1 MNLSHIKDG
10 ATAYVTAIKGS
21 PSLRVRL
28 EELGF
33 VPGQEV
39 TRVYATPSGSPVI
52 YAMLGQRVALRT
64 GEAQLIEVSTQRP
77 NENYADEQ
85 RVART
90 AAETAAA
97 APLPSGPIVPA
108 TGCATESC
116 GGCPGCGPRKPLA
129 PKAEGTITVALVG
142 NPNCGKTTV
151 FNALSGGHERTGNYA
166 GVTVASVVGETHID
180 GRTVRFVDL
189 PGTYSLRAYSPEE
202 AYVMSELLKGEI
214 DAVINVLDVNN
225 LERNLLLTL
234 QVRRLGLPMVGALN
248 LWDEFSESGST
259 LDVDR
264 LSAHMGMRFVPCVA
278 SRGEGLKALAEAVI
292 EAYDRRKEQTT
303 PPPNDPH
310 SAADPHALVHHYLAD
325 IYRLREG
332 KAVRFT
338 TWVDR
343 FLVKNPLSYGVFFL
357 VILLVFWATFTIG
370 QYPMNWM
377 QAGVTW
383 LTETLTNVL
392 PKDRWYVDLL
402 ASGVVGGVG
411 TVIVFLPQI
420 LILYF
425 FISILEDSGYL
436 ARTALLFDPLLRR
449 VGLHGKSFFPM
460 LTGFGCNVPA
470 IMATRTIENRK
481 SRLLT
486 MITLPFMSCSAR
498 LTVYTVFTMA
508 FFPHQAT
515 WVLFSLYCG
524 GIVMAL
530 LSAWLLSHF
539 IRRHDESHFVMEIP
553 PYRRPVAQ
561 SVVSHTWEKGRQYL
575 RKMGGVILVAS
586 IVVWILGYF
595 PHPDRELSPLERQ
608 EQSYLG
614 QAGHLIQPAIA
625 PLGFDWRM
633 GVGLLTGAAAKEL
646 MVSTLGVLYHM
657 DEDSAAAAGSGND
670 AKADRAISAALREA
684 TSPAA
689 ALSYMVF
696 ALLYFPCLATIAAI
710 RGESGQWKYA
720 VLSMLYTTGVAY
732 VAAWLTF
739 HIARLCM

>member
-1 MNLSHIKDG
+1 MNLSHLTDG
-10 ATAYVTAIKGS
+10 ATAYVTTTKGS
-21 PSLRVRL
+21 PSLRIRL

-39 TRVYATPSGSPVI
+39 TRVYGTPGGSPVI
-52 YAMLGQRVALRT
+52 YAMLGQRVALRRS
-64 GEAQLIEVSTQRP
+64 EAQLIEVSTERP
-77 NENYADEQ
+77 DENYADER

-90 AAETAAA
+90 PGEKNLAPSLPTA
-97 APLPSGPIVPA
+97 PILPA
-108 TGCATESC
+108 TGCDTGSC
-116 GGCPGCGPRKPLA
+116 GGCTGCAPRKPLA
-129 PKAEGTITVALVG
+129 PKTEGTITVALVG

-151 FNALSGGHERTGNYA
+151 FNALAGGHERTGNYA
-166 GVTVASVVGETHID
+166 GVTVASVVGETHIG

-234 QVRRLGLPMVGALN
+234 QVRRLGLPTVGALN
-248 LWDEFSESGST
+248 LWDEFAESGSS
-259 LDVDR
+259 LDVER

-278 SRGEGLKALAEAVI
+278 SRGEGLQALAEAVI
-292 EAYDRRKEQTT
+292 EAYDHREEH
-303 PPPNDPH
+303 PPLPPDDPH
-310 SAADPHALVHHYLAD
+310 SPADPHALAHHYLAD
-325 IYRLREG
+325 IYRLHEG

-338 TWVDR
+338 AWVDR
-343 FLVKNPLSYGVFFL
+343 LLVKSPLAYLFFFA

-370 QYPMNWM
+370 QYPMDWM
-377 QAGVTW
+377 TNGVTW
-383 LTETLTNVL
+383 LTEALTEAL
-392 PKDRWYVDLL
+392 PKNWWLSDLL

-411 TVIVFLPQI
+411 AVIVFLPQI

-436 ARTALLFDPLLRR
+436 ARAALLFDPILRR

-470 IMATRTIENRK
+470 VMATRTIENRK

-498 LTVYTVFTMA
+498 LTVYTVFTLA
-508 FFPHQAT
+508 FFPDNAT
-515 WVLFSLYCG
+515 LVLFLLYCG
-524 GIVMAL
+524 GIFMAL
-530 LSAWLLSHF
+530 LSAYLLSFF
-539 IRRHDESHFVMEIP
+539 IRRREESHFVMEIP
-553 PYRRPVAQ
+553 PYRRPVAA

-575 RKMGGVILVAS
+575 RKMGGLILVAS
-586 IVVWILGYF
+586 VVVWVLGYF
-595 PHPDRELSPLERQ
+595 PQPDRELSPLERQ

-657 DEDSAAAAGSGND
+657 DEKSAAAAGSGHD
-670 AKADRAISAALREA
+670 AAADQAISTALRDA

-720 VLSMLYTTGVAY
+720 LLSMCYTTAVAY
-732 VAAWLTF
+732 LAAWLAF
-739 HIARLCM
+739 RLGTLWF

>member
-90 AAETAAA
+90 AAETSAA

-292 EAYDRRKEQTT
+292 EAYDRREEQPT

-325 IYRLREG
+325 IYRLRES

-449 VGLHGKSFFPM
+449 VGLHGK
-460 LTGFGCNVPA
+460 
-470 IMATRTIENRK
+470 
-481 SRLLT
+481 
-486 MITLPFMSCSAR
+486 
-498 LTVYTVFTMA
+498 
-508 FFPHQAT
+508 HQAT

-553 PYRRPVAQ
+553 PYRCPVAQ

-595 PHPDRELSPLERQ
+595 PHPDRALSPLERQ

-739 HIARLCM
+739 HIARLCT

>member
-1 MNLSHIKDG
+1 MNLSHLTDG
-10 ATAYVTAIKGS
+10 ATAYVTTTKGS
-21 PSLRVRL
+21 PSLRIRL

-39 TRVYATPSGSPVI
+39 TRVYGTPGGSPVI
-52 YAMLGQRVALRT
+52 YAMLGQRVALRRS
-64 GEAQLIEVSTQRP
+64 EAQLIEVSTERP
-77 NENYADEQ
+77 DENYADER

-90 AAETAAA
+90 PGEKNLAPSLPTA
-97 APLPSGPIVPA
+97 PILPA
-108 TGCATESC
+108 TGCDTGSC
-116 GGCPGCGPRKPLA
+116 GGCTGCTPRKPLA
-129 PKAEGTITVALVG
+129 PKTEGTITVALVG

-151 FNALSGGHERTGNYA
+151 FNALAGGHERTGNYA
-166 GVTVASVVGETHID
+166 GVTVASVVGETHIG

-234 QVRRLGLPMVGALN
+234 QVRRLGLPTVGALN
-248 LWDEFSESGST
+248 LWDEFAESGSS
-259 LDVDR
+259 LDVER

-278 SRGEGLKALAEAVI
+278 SRGEGLQALAEAVI
-292 EAYDRRKEQTT
+292 EAYDHREEH
-303 PPPNDPH
+303 PPLPPDDPH
-310 SAADPHALVHHYLAD
+310 SPADPHALAHHYLAD
-325 IYRLREG
+325 IYRLHEG

-338 TWVDR
+338 AWVDR
-343 FLVKNPLSYGVFFL
+343 LLVKSPLAYLFFFA

-370 QYPMNWM
+370 QYPMDWM
-377 QAGVTW
+377 TNVVTW
-383 LTETLTNVL
+383 LTEALTEAL
-392 PKDRWYVDLL
+392 PKNWWLSDLL

-411 TVIVFLPQI
+411 AVIVFLPQI

-436 ARTALLFDPLLRR
+436 ARAALLFDPILRR

-470 IMATRTIENRK
+470 VMATRTIENRK

-498 LTVYTVFTMA
+498 LTVYTVFTLA
-508 FFPHQAT
+508 FFPDNAT
-515 WVLFSLYCG
+515 LVLFLLYCG
-524 GIVMAL
+524 GIFMAL
-530 LSAWLLSHF
+530 LSAYLLSFF
-539 IRRHDESHFVMEIP
+539 IRRREESHFVMEIP
-553 PYRRPVAQ
+553 PYRRPVAA

-575 RKMGGVILVAS
+575 RKMGGLILVAS
-586 IVVWILGYF
+586 VVVWVLGYF
-595 PHPDRELSPLERQ
+595 PQPDRELSPLERQ

-657 DEDSAAAAGSGND
+657 DEKSAAAAGSGDD
-670 AKADRAISAALREA
+670 AAADQAISAALRDA

-720 VLSMLYTTGVAY
+720 LLSMCYTTAVAY
-732 VAAWLTF
+732 LAAWLAF
-739 HIARLCM
+739 RLATLWF

>member
-292 EAYDRRKEQTT
+292 EAYDRREEQPT

-325 IYRLREG
+325 IYRLRES

-338 TWVDR
+338 TW
-343 FLVKNPLSYGVFFL
+343 S
-357 VILLVFWATFTIG
+357 T
-370 QYPMNWM
+370 
-377 QAGVTW
+377 
-383 LTETLTNVL
+383 
-392 PKDRWYVDLL
+392 
-402 ASGVVGGVG
+402 AS
-411 TVIVFLPQI
+411 
-420 LILYF
+420 
-425 FISILEDSGYL
+425 
-436 ARTALLFDPLLRR
+436 
-449 VGLHGKSFFPM
+449 
-460 LTGFGCNVPA
+460 
-470 IMATRTIENRK
+470 
-481 SRLLT
+481 
-486 MITLPFMSCSAR
+486 
-498 LTVYTVFTMA
+498 
-508 FFPHQAT
+508 
-515 WVLFSLYCG
+515 W
-524 GIVMAL
+524 
-530 LSAWLLSHF
+530 
-539 IRRHDESHFVMEIP
+539 
-553 PYRRPVAQ
+553 
-561 SVVSHTWEKGRQYL
+561 
-575 RKMGGVILVAS
+575 
-586 IVVWILGYF
+586 
-595 PHPDRELSPLERQ
+595 
-608 EQSYLG
+608 
-614 QAGHLIQPAIA
+614 
-625 PLGFDWRM
+625 
-633 GVGLLTGAAAKEL
+633 
-646 MVSTLGVLYHM
+646 
-657 DEDSAAAAGSGND
+657 
-670 AKADRAISAALREA
+670 
-684 TSPAA
+684 
-689 ALSYMVF
+689 
-696 ALLYFPCLATIAAI
+696 
-710 RGESGQWKYA
+710 
-720 VLSMLYTTGVAY
+720 
-732 VAAWLTF
+732 
-739 HIARLCM
+739 

>member
-1 MNLSHIKDG
+1 MNLSHLTDG
-10 ATAYVTAIKGS
+10 ATAYVTATKGS
-21 PSLRVRL
+21 PSLRIRL

-39 TRVYATPSGSPVI
+39 TRVYGTPGGSPVI
-52 YAMLGQRVALRT
+52 YAMLGQRVALRHS
-64 GEAQLIEVSTQRP
+64 EAQLIEVSTERP
-77 NENYADEQ
+77 DENYADEQ

-90 AAETAAA
+90 PGEKAQAPTLPTA
-97 APLPSGPIVPA
+97 PILPA
-108 TGCATESC
+108 TGCDTESC
-116 GGCPGCGPRKPLA
+116 GACPGCTPRKPLA
-129 PKAEGTITVALVG
+129 PKTEGTITVALVG

-151 FNALSGGHERTGNYA
+151 FNALAGGHERTGNYA
-166 GVTVASVVGETHID
+166 GVTVASVVGETHIG

-234 QVRRLGLPMVGALN
+234 QVRRLGLPTVGALN
-248 LWDEFSESGST
+248 LWDEFAESGSS
-259 LDVDR
+259 LDVER

-278 SRGEGLKALAEAVI
+278 SRGEGLQALAEAVI
-292 EAYDRRKEQTT
+292 EAYDHREEH
-303 PPPNDPH
+303 PPLPPDDPH
-310 SAADPHALVHHYLAD
+310 SPADPHALVHHYLAD
-325 IYRLREG
+325 IYRLHEG

-338 TWVDR
+338 AWVDR
-343 FLVKNPLSYGVFFL
+343 FLVKSPLAYLFFFA

-370 QYPMNWM
+370 QYPMDWM
-377 QAGVTW
+377 ENGVAW
-383 LTETLTNVL
+383 LTEALTEVL
-392 PKDRWYVDLL
+392 PKNWWLSDLL

-411 TVIVFLPQI
+411 AVIVFLPQI

-436 ARTALLFDPLLRR
+436 ARAALLFDPILRR

-498 LTVYTVFTMA
+498 LTVYTVFTLA
-508 FFPHQAT
+508 FFPDNAT
-515 WVLFSLYCG
+515 LVLFLLYCG
-524 GIVMAL
+524 GIFMAL
-530 LSAWLLSHF
+530 LSAYLLSFF
-539 IRRHDESHFVMEIP
+539 IRRREESHFVMEIP
-553 PYRRPVAQ
+553 PYRRPVAA

-575 RKMGGVILVAS
+575 RKMGGIILVAS
-586 IVVWILGYF
+586 VVVWVLGYF
-595 PHPDRELSPLERQ
+595 PQSDRELSPLERQ

-657 DEDSAAAAGSGND
+657 DEKSAAAAGSGDD
-670 AKADRAISAALREA
+670 AAADQAISTALRDA

-720 VLSMLYTTGVAY
+720 LLSMVYTTAVAY
-732 VAAWLTF
+732 LAAWLTF
-739 HIARLCM
+739 RLGTHWF